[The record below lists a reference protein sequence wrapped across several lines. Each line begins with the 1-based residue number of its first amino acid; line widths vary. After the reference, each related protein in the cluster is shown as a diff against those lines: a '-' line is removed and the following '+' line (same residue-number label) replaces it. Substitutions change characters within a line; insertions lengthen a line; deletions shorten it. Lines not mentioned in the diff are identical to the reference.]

1 MKKVIFIIL
10 FALIGQAYA
19 AESRGC
25 YNWKN
30 VTFFIFWRYI
40 GYVKKFIEFY
50 HKYQDKLFAYLM
62 RNSGDYYLAGDIMQ
76 ESFTRYLEKY
86 GGENPTPQLLFTI
99 ARNALYDYTR
109 KRIRQAKR
117 LEHLDPA
124 DHDQEKKCIVRDEYQ
139 RVLAAMQKLDQDDRD
154 ILALAA
160 SEEFTYREI
169 ASVAGISEAN
179 VKVKVHRARTRLRN
193 IIREGEVCKRI

>member
-1 MKKVIFIIL
+1 
-10 FALIGQAYA
+10 
-19 AESRGC
+19 
-25 YNWKN
+25 
-30 VTFFIFWRYI
+30 
-40 GYVKKFIEFY
+40 VKKFSEFY
-50 HKYQDKLFAYLM
+50 HQNKDKLFAYLM
-62 RNSGDYYLAGDIMQ
+62 RNSGDYELAGDIMQ

-86 GGENPTPQLLFTI
+86 GGENPTPRLLFTI
-99 ARNALYDYTR
+99 ARHALYDHAR
-109 KRIRQAKR
+109 KRTRQAQMPD
-117 LEHLDPA
+117 HLAPA
-124 DHDQEKKCIVRDEYQ
+124 DCDQEKNCIVRDDYQ

>member
-1 MKKVIFIIL
+1 
-10 FALIGQAYA
+10 
-19 AESRGC
+19 
-25 YNWKN
+25 
-30 VTFFIFWRYI
+30 
-40 GYVKKFIEFY
+40 VKKFIEFY

-86 GGENPTPQLLFTI
+86 GGENPTPQLIFTI